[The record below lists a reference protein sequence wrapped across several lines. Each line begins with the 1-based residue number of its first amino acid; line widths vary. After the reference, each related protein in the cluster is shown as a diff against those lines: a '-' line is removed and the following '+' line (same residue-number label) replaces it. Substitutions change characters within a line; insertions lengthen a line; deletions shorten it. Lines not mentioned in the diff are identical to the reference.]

1 MVYYGNRDLIKK
13 ARELRNNMTTSEIL
27 LWSRLRSKQVEGYK
41 FRRQQPIFDYIVD
54 FYCHEIKFIIEVDG
68 PIHSLP
74 EQAEYDKRRE
84 KILKTNG
91 YTIFHLSAAEII
103 SNLEASVSRLKDFI
117 LTKMSPPGGLQGVPQ
132 PKPNNFQE
140 TSQPKA
146 ILNPQRCPPRGDYR
160 GYPPWSSR
168 GVIDRLHRLNSIRRP
183 LPHPYPIHDQ
193 HRHA

>member
-103 SNLEASVSRLKDFI
+103 SNLEASVSRLKNFI
-117 LTKMSPPGGLQGVPQ
+117 LTNMSPPGGTTGGTPS
-132 PKPNNFQE
+132 KPNNFRRPANHKQSSIHKYVPPRGLQGDPSPNTFRDPP
-140 TSQPKA
+140 TSNN
-146 ILNPQRCPPRGDYR
+146 IHSTRCPPPEFQGGHR
-160 GYPPWSSR
+160 SST
-168 GVIDRLHRLNSIRRP
+168 
-183 LPHPYPIHDQ
+183 
-193 HRHA
+193 